1 MIPFSV
7 IELIPILQL
16 ILLVTMALIGPLVP
30 SRFVVKMYS
39 FIGLTLV
46 MVSAYILLQYTST
59 YQGFLYQLG
68 GYDRS
73 VGVEL
78 KIDSFSA
85 FFVFFISVFVW
96 LIHIYSWIS
105 VKMDIPLSQH
115 RYYYSLLHLMFF
127 AMFGLLYSNDLFNM
141 YVFIEILSI
150 SAGGIISISRKH
162 ENYMAAFRYL
172 MLNTLASISIMFGI
186 ALIYMLTGALNLMLI
201 AERLVELVRVY
212 PVNVT
217 LGMGFIGIGLA
228 IKSAIFPF
236 HEWLP
241 DAYSSASA
249 SASAI
254 LSGIMTKLYLLTLL
268 KLMVRLFTLDV
279 IRSFSIPFVMMVFAG
294 VAMIMGS
301 LFALGQK
308 EIKRML
314 AYSSVSQVGYI
325 LLGFSL
331 FTLGGL
337 VATFYYMISHAF
349 LKGLL
354 FLVAGM
360 AQNMKGIRTIKAT
373 EGMGYA
379 MPITMILFTFAS
391 FGMVGIPGTSGFI
404 AKLQLSLAFMDAS
417 RGGFVA
423 LIIVSGIL
431 NALYFFPIFMKSF
444 FQEEDQ
450 APFTLEKIPFAMG
463 LTLTLFVLIILT
475 LGFFPGFILPWI
487 ESAASSLLGIS

>member
-1 MIPFSV
+1 MMTSSF
-7 IELIPILQL
+7 IETLPLLQMV
-16 ILLVTMALIGPLVP
+16 LLVSMALMGPLVS
-30 SRFVVKMYS
+30 SRRVVKTVS
-39 FIGLTLV
+39 LVGLSVILISAFIVLESTL
-46 MVSAYILLQYTST
+46 SDG
-59 YQGFLYQLG
+59 GFMIQLG

-78 KIDSFSA
+78 RVDSFSA
-85 FFVFFISVFVW
+85 FFTFFISVFVW
-96 LIHIYSWIS
+96 LVHIYSWTS
-105 VKMDIPLSQH
+105 VDHDIPLSQH

-150 SAGGIISISRKH
+150 SACGIISISRKR

-186 ALIYMLTGALNLMLI
+186 ALIYMLTGALNLVII
-201 AERLVELVRVY
+201 AERLVELYQVY
-212 PVNVT
+212 PVNVF

-268 KLMVRLFTLDV
+268 KLMVRLFTLEV
-279 IRSFSIPFVMMVFAG
+279 INALSVPLVMMMFAG

-301 LFALGQK
+301 MFALGQK
-308 EIKRML
+308 DIKRML

-325 LLGFSL
+325 LLGFSI
-331 FTLGGL
+331 FTFGGL
-337 VATFYYMISHAF
+337 VATFFYMVSHAF

-360 AQNMKGIRTIKAT
+360 AQNLNGIKTLKST
-373 EGMGYA
+373 EGIGYQI
-379 MPITMILFTFAS
+379 PLTMMLFTFAS
-391 FGMVGIPGTSGFI
+391 LGMVGIPGTSGFV
-404 AKLQLSLAFMDAS
+404 AKLQLSLAFMDVS
-417 RGGFVA
+417 RGYLVA

-444 FQEEDQ
+444 FTEDDRQE
-450 APFTLEKIPFAMG
+450 FKLEKIPFAMG
-463 LTLTLFVLIILT
+463 FTLVLFTGIILT
-475 LGFFPGFILPWI
+475 LGFYPGLILPWL
-487 ESAASSLLGIS
+487 EAAAHSLLGAS

>member
-7 IELIPILQL
+7 IEILPISQM
-16 ILLVTMALIGPLVP
+16 ILLVAMALLGPLFK
-30 SRFVVKMYS
+30 SRHVVRIYS
-39 FIGLTLV
+39 LVGLLAIA
-46 MVSAYILLQYTST
+46 VSAFLVLNHTVNVG
-59 YQGFLYQLG
+59 GFLVQLG

-78 KIDSFSA
+78 RVDSFAA
-85 FFVFFISVFVW
+85 FFVFFISVYVV
-96 LIHIYSWIS
+96 LVHIYSLS
-105 VKMDIPLSQH
+105 SLSMDVPKSQH
-115 RYYYSLLHLMFF
+115 RFYYSLLNLMFF
-127 AMFGLLYSNDLFNM
+127 AMFGILYSNDLFNM

-150 SAGGIISISRKH
+150 SACGIISISRKQ

-186 ALIYMLTGALNLMLI
+186 ALIYMLTGALNLVLI
-201 AERLVELVRVY
+201 SERLVELYQVY

-268 KLMVRLFTLDV
+268 KLMVRLFTVDV
-279 IRSFSIPFVMMVFAG
+279 IQALNVPIVMTVFAG

-301 LFALGQK
+301 MFALGQK
-308 EIKRML
+308 DIKRML
-314 AYSSVSQVGYI
+314 AYSSVSQVGYL

-331 FTLGGL
+331 FTYAGL
-337 VATFYYMISHAF
+337 VATFFYMISHAF

-360 AQNMKGIRTIKAT
+360 AQNVHGIKTIKAT
-373 EGMGYA
+373 EGMGYQI
-379 MPITMILFTFAS
+379 PLTMMLFTLAAL
-391 FGMVGIPGTSGFI
+391 GMVGIPGTSGFM

-417 RGGFVA
+417 RGGLVI
-423 LIIVSGIL
+423 LIIASGIL

-444 FQEEDQ
+444 FQEDSSSG
-450 APFTLEKIPFAMG
+450 FKLEKIPFTMG
-463 LTLTLFVLIILT
+463 FTLIIFVAVIVS
-475 LGFFPGFILPWI
+475 LGLFPGLILPLI
-487 ESAASSLLGIS
+487 ESAAQSLMGAL